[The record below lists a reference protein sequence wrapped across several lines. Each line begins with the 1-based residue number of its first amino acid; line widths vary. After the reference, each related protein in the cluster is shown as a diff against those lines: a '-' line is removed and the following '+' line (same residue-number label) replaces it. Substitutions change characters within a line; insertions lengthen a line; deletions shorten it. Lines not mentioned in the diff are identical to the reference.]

1 MKEIEL
7 SITVPASLS
16 YLSAVLAFV
25 RETALAFNLHKDET
39 ERLVLATEESV
50 TNVIT
55 HGLADNAD
63 EQYTLTCRGLPAS
76 VEVVIHEKGI
86 PFQAELTH
94 EYHPQEVEITGDTRG
109 LGMYL
114 LRHAVDEVRFVNL
127 GRDGKET
134 VLIKHL
140 PHKRIDALLDKQQE
154 IVETDGAPLGPWH
167 IRKFREEDA
176 LEISRCAWQTYGYT
190 YEPYIYYPDMII
202 SMNREGRLRSLVAE
216 DEKGQLLGHA
226 GLKFYHPEDP
236 IAEIGVAFV
245 KPICRRHGVFSAL
258 TNQLFATGHDSGL
271 FGIYGRAVTSH
282 TLSQKKCMDS
292 GSHSTG
298 LFLGLFPSDVDFKNL
313 GGRISQKES
322 GLLFYAS
329 LHKEEKR
336 RIYPPEK
343 HKKIIEE
350 IFSPL
355 GCPICCGPATPAISE
370 NGDKFSMETTK
381 MEVFNSVDILCFSA
395 TPAMAPEI
403 RSLLHKYCMEHVD
416 ILYLFINLEKSGAA
430 QLAGLCEEMGF
441 FFSGILPFGLR
452 GRHSLILQYR
462 NNLSLDYSAIQLY
475 DPTALRLKNYIEQHD
490 PNQMQ

>member
-1 MKEIEL
+1 
-7 SITVPASLS
+7 
-16 YLSAVLAFV
+16 
-25 RETALAFNLHKDET
+25 N
-39 ERLVLATEESV
+39 
-50 TNVIT
+50 
-55 HGLADNAD
+55 NAN

-86 PFQAELTH
+86 PFQAELAH
-94 EYHPQEVEITGDTRG
+94 EYHPQEVESTGDTRG

-114 LRHAVDEVRFVNL
+114 LRHAVDEVKFLNL

-140 PHKRIDALLDKQQE
+140 SHKRIDALLDSQQKV
-154 IVETDGAPLGPWH
+154 IETDAAALGPWH
-167 IRKFREEDA
+167 IRQFREEDA

-202 SMNREGRLRSLVAE
+202 RMNREGRLRSLVAE
-216 DEKGQLLGHA
+216 DETGQLLGHA

-258 TNQLFATGHDSGL
+258 TNQAFTESSNSGL

-282 TLSQKKCMDS
+282 ILSQKKCMDS
-292 GSHSTG
+292 GSHPTG
-298 LFLGLFPSDVDFKNL
+298 IFLGLFPSDVDFKNL

-322 GLLFYAS
+322 ALLFYAS
-329 LHKEEKR
+329 LNRDEAR
-336 RIYPPEK
+336 CIYPPEK

-350 IFSPL
+350 IFFPL
-355 GCPICCGPATPAISE
+355 NCPICCEPAALNIE
-370 NGDKFSMETTK
+370 KEEADFSMETTK

-403 RSLLHKYCMEHVD
+403 RSLLRRYCMEHVD

-430 QLAGLCEEMGF
+430 RLAELCEDMGF

-452 GRHSLILQYR
+452 GQHSLILQYR
-462 NNLSLDYSAIQLY
+462 NNLSLDYDAIQLY
-475 DPTALRLKNYIEQHD
+475 GPAAVRLKNYIEQHD
-490 PNQMQ
+490 PNMIQ